1 MGVKKWVIKNMKEIK
16 KWVIEE
22 ILIFT
27 LMFGFQVE
35 KLRNSKKKK
44 KFLIEKKNEMMKNVV
59 CENLF
64 G

>member
-64 G
+64 A

>member
-1 MGVKKWVIKNMKEIK
+1 
-16 KWVIEE
+16 
-22 ILIFT
+22 
-27 LMFGFQVE
+27 MFGFQVE

>member
-44 KFLIEKKNEMMKNVV
+44 NFLIEKKNEMMKNVV